1 MSTAYAAT
9 RFCFSLIRAL
19 IGEENVVE
27 CAYIR
32 SDVTEAK
39 YFSNPIILGRNGV
52 KQNLGLGNLTSYER
66 ELLKIAVPELQK
78 NIKKGEDFIDK

>member
-19 IGEENVVE
+19 IGEEDVVE

-32 SDVTEAK
+32 SNVTEAK
-39 YFSNPIILGRNGV
+39 YFSNPIVLGKNGV
-52 KQNLGLGNLTSYER
+52 KKNLGLGKLTGYEL
-66 ELLKIAVPELQK
+66 ELLKNAIPELQR
-78 NIKKGEDFIDK
+78 NIRKGEDFVL